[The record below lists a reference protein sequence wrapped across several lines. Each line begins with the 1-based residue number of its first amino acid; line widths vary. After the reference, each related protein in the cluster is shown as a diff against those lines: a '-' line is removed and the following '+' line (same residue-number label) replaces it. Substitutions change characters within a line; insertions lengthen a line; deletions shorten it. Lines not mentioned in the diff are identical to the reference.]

1 MYIFLTC
8 KEIECTHTYVNLL
21 CLGVGSDCYSEMHLQ
36 PEPLFVIPSD
46 NVNLLSIAGSHHG
59 RIFAAGKDGCLYE
72 IVYQAEDGWFSQ
84 KCRKVNHS
92 NSRLSF
98 LVPSFLSF
106 SEEGSLHMYIF
117 VYVYYMTA

>member
-1 MYIFLTC
+1 MYFTLA
-8 KEIECTHTYVNLL
+8 
-21 CLGVGSDCYSEMHLQ
+21 VGSDCFGEMHLQ
-36 PEPLFVIPSD
+36 PEPLFTIPSD
-46 NVNLLSIAGSHHG
+46 NVNLLSIVGSRYG

-92 NSRLSF
+92 ISRLSF

-106 SEEGSLHMYIF
+106 SEEGLC
-117 VYVYYMTA
+117 VYTV

>member
-1 MYIFLTC
+1 MSC
-8 KEIECTHTYVNLL
+8 YV
-21 CLGVGSDCYSEMHLQ
+21 GVGPDCYGEMHLQ

-59 RIFAAGKDGCLYE
+59 RIFAAGKDSCLYE

-92 NSRLSF
+92 TSRLSF

-106 SEEGSLHMYIF
+106 SEEGL
-117 VYVYYMTA
+117 YMCKLLSKAILSH

>member
-1 MYIFLTC
+1 
-8 KEIECTHTYVNLL
+8 
-21 CLGVGSDCYSEMHLQ
+21 MHLQ
-36 PEPLFVIPSD
+36 PEPLFNIPSD
-46 NVNLLSIAGSHHG
+46 NVNLLSIVGSRHG

-92 NSRLSF
+92 TYRLSF

-106 SEEGSLHMYIF
+106 AEEGLYMYRLVCVRCVSSILIP
-117 VYVYYMTA
+117 AH